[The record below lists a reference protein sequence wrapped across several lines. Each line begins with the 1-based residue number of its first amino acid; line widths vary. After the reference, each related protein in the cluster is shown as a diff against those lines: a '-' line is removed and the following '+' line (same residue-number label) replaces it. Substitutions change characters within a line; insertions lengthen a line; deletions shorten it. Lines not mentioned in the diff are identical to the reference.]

1 VSEEEAQSRAPP
13 GISTSRAPLNQGAR
27 PPRSVACATSVFAL
41 PAPDC
46 RGAWGTFLNA
56 LIFLADS
63 VATVLRGTGPVV
75 IRIAG
80 VVSLV
85 VTAPCSAQVRVEFT
99 PLVGAYVPTTSLL
112 SEGTVPIGG
121 SAAVT
126 TTSVAQKS
134 GLALGAQV
142 TTWLGSRA
150 AIDVS
155 YVYSGSG
162 AQQSAYSCSDFEIGC
177 GSSQGRTWGT
187 TWLATARLRV
197 VAWRH
202 GSNAAAYLLGG
213 PAYIGY
219 SDQPQSPAQVPISGL
234 TASNFGL
241 VVGIGVGFRGP
252 TVPFAI
258 RAEVDDY
265 HYNAHF
271 SGQQATSSPTSWST
285 SSVEN
290 DLLYLLGVVLRF

>member
-1 VSEEEAQSRAPP
+1 M
-13 GISTSRAPLNQGAR
+13 
-27 PPRSVACATSVFAL
+27 
-41 PAPDC
+41 
-46 RGAWGTFLNA
+46 
-56 LIFLADS
+56 
-63 VATVLRGTGPVV
+63 
-75 IRIAG
+75 RIAG
-80 VVSLV
+80 VITLV

-112 SEGTVPIGG
+112 SEGTVPT
-121 SAAVT
+121 SAYGAAT

-162 AQQSAYSCSDFEIGC
+162 AQQSAYFCSDFDIGC
-177 GSSQGRTWGT
+177 ESSPGQTWGT
-187 TWLATARLRV
+187 TWMATARLRV

-202 GSNAAAYLLGG
+202 GSNAAAYVLGG
-213 PAYIGY
+213 PACIGY
-219 SDQPQSPAQVPISGL
+219 SDQPQSPAQAPISGL

-258 RAEVDDY
+258 RAEMDDY
-265 HYNAHF
+265 HYSAQF
-271 SGQQATSSPTSWST
+271 SGQQATSSPTSWS
-285 SSVEN
+285 SSRVEN